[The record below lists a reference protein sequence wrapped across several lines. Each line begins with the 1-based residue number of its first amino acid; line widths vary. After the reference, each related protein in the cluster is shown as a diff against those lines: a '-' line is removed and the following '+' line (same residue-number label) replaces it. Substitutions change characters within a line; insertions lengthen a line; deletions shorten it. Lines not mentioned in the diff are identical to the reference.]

1 MKHFFSSDFHYHHKN
16 IVDGTTEWTSKERCR
31 TFATLE
37 EHDETLVHNINKT
50 VGKDDVLYFMGDW
63 SFGGLE
69 FVKEFRDK
77 IYCKTI
83 HLILGNHD
91 HHIEKNRT
99 LTPLVMGGLR
109 THNLFASVN
118 NYLRKTINGQDMV
131 LSHYSFR
138 TWDKAHKGT
147 WMLHGHSHGTLP
159 PYEQFK
165 TLDVGIDT
173 HPEFRPYSFKELEDI
188 MADKKDLKVDHHT
201 EETN

>member
-1 MKHFFSSDFHYHHKN
+1 MSKPFFSSDFHYHHNN
-16 IVDGTTEWTSKERCR
+16 IVAGTTNWSSKERCR
-31 TFATLE
+31 NFSTLE
-37 EHDETLVHNINKT
+37 EHDGTLVHNINQT

-91 HHIEKNRT
+91 HHIEKNRFYNGVST
-99 LTPLVMGGLR
+99 WS
-109 THNLFASVN
+109 LFDSIN
-118 NYLRKTINGQDMV
+118 HYKRKTINGQDMV

-165 TLDVGIDT
+165 TMDVGIDT
-173 HPEFRPYSFKELEDI
+173 HPDFRPYSFKEIQEI
-188 MADKKDLKVDHHT
+188 MSEKKDLRVDHHT